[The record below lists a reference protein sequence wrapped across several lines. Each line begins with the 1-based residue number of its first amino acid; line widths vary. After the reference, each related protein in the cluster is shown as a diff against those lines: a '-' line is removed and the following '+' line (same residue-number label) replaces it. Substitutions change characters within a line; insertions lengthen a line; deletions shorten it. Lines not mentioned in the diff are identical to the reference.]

1 MRFFCSVLQRG
12 FGLRFGCKC
21 LLRETTKNM
30 AHKTPLKTVALA
42 PEMEV
47 GQGALEDGEVMTMAI
62 LEEQIAE
69 LKLEA
74 VTTVEV
80 LNNKL
85 QEEKRRHADAKKAL
99 EEQQA
104 KRKLEGERF
113 KGELWTTI
121 HREPLFHAPAL

>member
-1 MRFFCSVLQRG
+1 
-12 FGLRFGCKC
+12 
-21 LLRETTKNM
+21 M

-80 LNNKL
+80 LNDKL

-99 EEQQA
+99 EQEQA

-121 HREPLFHAPAL
+121 HHEPLFHAPAL